1 MSKGHP
7 FSTTER
13 ELLLDLGFLNVTQ
26 RSITAPD
33 GDHFNRVVIEHPG
46 AVAIVALDG
55 DEVVLIEQYRAAA
68 GERILEIPA
77 GKLDIAGE
85 PAEDT
90 ARRELT
96 EETGF
101 TAGDLTHLTKLWT
114 AVGFCDEQIEIFLA
128 EDILAGQRDP
138 IGPEEVDAR
147 VLLMPFD
154 EALALVISG
163 EIADAKTAVGLL
175 LAAQARASS

>member
-1 MSKGHP
+1 M
-7 FSTTER
+7 
-13 ELLLDLGFLNVTQ
+13 LLDLGFLNVTQ
-26 RSITAPD
+26 RRITAPD
-33 GDHFNRVVIEHPG
+33 GEHFNRVVIEHPG
-46 AVAIVALDG
+46 AVAIVALTG
-55 DEVVLIEQYRAAA
+55 DEVVLIDQYRAAA

-101 TAGDLTHLTKLWT
+101 TASDLTHLTNLWT
-114 AVGFCDEQIEIFLA
+114 AVGFCDERIEIFLA
-128 EDILAGQRDP
+128 EDIRPGKRDP